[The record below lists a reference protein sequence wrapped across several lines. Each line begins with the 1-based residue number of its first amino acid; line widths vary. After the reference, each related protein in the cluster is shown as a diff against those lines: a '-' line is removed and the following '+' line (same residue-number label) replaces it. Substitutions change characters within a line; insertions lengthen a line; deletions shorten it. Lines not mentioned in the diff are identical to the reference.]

1 MDFISWSVIE
11 VASGASNTSMT
22 RAGVAVAHD
31 DDDVPQ
37 DVQEKTE
44 ICPVPICTTSLNFKA
59 KTVDVPAVVD
69 NNDVAVLIAN
79 VLGERAVAVGAVVSA
94 PIVQSLALKARD
106 SGKCPP

>member
-1 MDFISWSVIE
+1 
-11 VASGASNTSMT
+11 MT

-37 DVQEKTE
+37 EVQEKTE
-44 ICPVPICTTSLNFKA
+44 IFPVPFCTTSLNFKA

-69 NNDVAVLIAN
+69 NIDVAVLVPN
-79 VLGERAVAVGAVVSA
+79 VLGERAVAVGGVVSP
-94 PIVQSLALKARD
+94 PIVKSLALKARD